1 MPSLGG
7 WALAALML
15 SSSVLPAGSLCAQSN
30 DGERPEPGQNL
41 GEQVQE
47 GGQEPVE
54 EVRNEF
60 AKEISGQPTAV
71 HNNPAAYQES
81 DSSLIQWLQGLET
94 LEATL
99 VQRIYANGELLE
111 ESQGNFAM
119 APPLLVWRIVEPF
132 PQTLLI
138 DESQLQ
144 IYDEDLA
151 QLTIRSRSASMDL
164 MPADLLMRPELL
176 ANGDYRVSSQIRGD
190 TTTYRLSPSNGSS
203 LFQAVDIVLV
213 RGVLNQIAIY
223 DWQDQQ
229 TLLSFTNVAVN
240 RPLSPSRF
248 RLAVPEGTDVIDG

>member
-1 MPSLGG
+1 MPSLGE

-15 SSSVLPAGSLCAQSN
+15 SSCVLPASSLGAQNN
-30 DGERPEPGQNL
+30 DGQRPEPGQKL
-41 GEQVQE
+41 AEQIQE

-54 EVRNEF
+54 EVLSES
-60 AKEISGQPTAV
+60 AKAITGQPTSV
-71 HNNPAAYQES
+71 RNSYPTYQES

-119 APPLLVWRIVEPF
+119 APPLLVWRILEPF

-151 QLTIRSRSASMDL
+151 QLTIRSRSASL
-164 MPADLLMRPELL
+164 GPLPADLLLQPELL

-190 TTTYRLSPSNGSS
+190 TITYRLSPSNGSS

-229 TLLSFTNVAVN
+229 TLLSFTNVAMN
-240 RPLSPSRF
+240 RSLSPSRF